1 MQAFFESM
9 PGIVLTV
16 LIAFVALLVGVGYFH
31 AKERKRNSVKILVFS
46 AVAIA
51 LGTALS
57 MVSIVKIPQGG
68 SLTLFSMFIV
78 SMIGYFF
85 GPVQGILCGIAYGM
99 LQLAIGP
106 YVVHPAQLLLDYPIA
121 FGMLGLSGFFHKR
134 SDGLI
139 PGYIVGVFGRLVCS
153 VLSGVI
159 FFAEYAEGTGLSP
172 FAYSLA
178 YNLAYMGGEAMLT
191 CVLLILPPVRNAIG
205 YIRRFVL
212 SE

>member
-57 MVSIVKIPQGG
+57 MVSIVKMPQGG

-159 FFAEYAEGTGLSP
+159 FFAEYAEGNGLVP
-172 FAYSLA
+172 L
-178 YNLAYMGGEAMLT
+178 
-191 CVLLILPPVRNAIG
+191 CILPGVQFSLYGR
-205 YIRRFVL
+205 
-212 SE
+212 

>member
-31 AKERKRNSVKILVFS
+31 AKEKKRNSVKILVFS

-57 MVSIVKIPQGG
+57 MVSIVKMPQGG

-134 SDGLI
+134 
-139 PGYIVGVFGRLVCS
+139 
-153 VLSGVI
+153 
-159 FFAEYAEGTGLSP
+159 A
-172 FAYSLA
+172 
-178 YNLAYMGGEAMLT
+178 MG
-191 CVLLILPPVRNAIG
+191 
-205 YIRRFVL
+205 
-212 SE
+212 

>member
-31 AKERKRNSVKILVFS
+31 AKEKKRNSVKVLVFS

-57 MVSIVKIPQGG
+57 MVSIVKMPQGG
-68 SLTLFSMFIV
+68 SLTLFSMFVV

-121 FGMLGLSGFFHKR
+121 FGMLGLSGFSTR
-134 SDGLI
+134 
-139 PGYIVGVFGRLVCS
+139 
-153 VLSGVI
+153 
-159 FFAEYAEGTGLSP
+159 
-172 FAYSLA
+172 
-178 YNLAYMGGEAMLT
+178 EAM
-191 CVLLILPPVRNAIG
+191 G
-205 YIRRFVL
+205 
-212 SE
+212 

>member
-1 MQAFFESM
+1 M

-31 AKERKRNSVKILVFS
+31 AKEKKRNSVKVLVFS

-57 MVSIVKIPQGG
+57 MVSIVKMPQGG
-68 SLTLFSMFIV
+68 SLTLFSMFVV

-121 FGMLGLSGFFHKR
+121 FGMLGLSGLDRK
-134 SDGLI
+134 
-139 PGYIVGVFGRLVCS
+139 S
-153 VLSGVI
+153 VV
-159 FFAEYAEGTGLSP
+159 
-172 FAYSLA
+172 
-178 YNLAYMGGEAMLT
+178 
-191 CVLLILPPVRNAIG
+191 
-205 YIRRFVL
+205 
-212 SE
+212 

>member
-1 MQAFFESM
+1 M

-57 MVSIVKIPQGG
+57 MVSIVKMPQGG

-139 PGYIVGVFGRLVCS
+139 PG
-153 VLSGVI
+153 
-159 FFAEYAEGTGLSP
+159 
-172 FAYSLA
+172 
-178 YNLAYMGGEAMLT
+178 
-191 CVLLILPPVRNAIG
+191 
-205 YIRRFVL
+205 
-212 SE
+212 